1 MLNEAQRIAFHRAE
15 LDRDLK
21 IAQAERDCWVL
32 GSIEYHSECLIHLGA
47 PPKPG
52 IRPPARSD
60 AGASRP
66 SRPSP
71 RIPGRS

>member
-47 PPKPG
+47 PPKPPKE
-52 IRPPARSD
+52 RNRK
-60 AGASRP
+60 
-66 SRPSP
+66 
-71 RIPGRS
+71 